1 MLSSPLMSLTHPA
14 FLFALFALLIPII
27 IHLFNFRRFKR
38 LVFPNVRFL
47 KEVELQ
53 TRSRNKLKHLLVLL
67 SRLAAIT
74 ALVLAFCRP
83 FIPLTDQDML
93 QGDKHIAIYL
103 DNSFSMELE
112 NEKGSLFRQAK
123 EQVRSLVNSIGR
135 TDRFLLVTNDFAPEH
150 QRLISATELLEYLD
164 DVKPSPVQRS
174 LGEVA
179 ARVQDIFR
187 KQGAQ
192 NQRLFVFSDM
202 QKQMFDLEPAK
213 IDSSLDVSLLYM
225 QSQGQGNVY
234 IDTVSF
240 YSPLRSAQTP
250 EELRIKVVNS
260 SAKDIKGLPLKLS
273 INGVQKAI
281 GSMDIA
287 AFSSS
292 DSILKFSNENSGW
305 MKGRVTIEDHPIVF
319 DDELFFSYQVAAE
332 SRILSIGAADV
343 NARCLK
349 VFSSD
354 PYFKTTSSDP
364 RSLDLASLAAQD
376 FVILAQVKEPSTG
389 LSNALEQFVAEG
401 GTLLIIPAVDISLDA
416 YRNLLSRIGANAFQA
431 MSVVPRKASTI
442 DLLNPFYKD
451 VFEQAPANMNLP
463 STVAHYPSLS
473 RVESSE
479 EKLLTLQDGSSLLS
493 AFPFQ
498 NGRSY
503 VLSASLDSEMSDLAS
518 HSIFITSL
526 LRMAESS
533 ARNSRLYQTIG
544 RDEALS
550 VSYRLKNDEPL
561 KMSSEDG
568 LIEFIPEQQSIG
580 NVNQIHVRG
589 QVQEV
594 GFYSVKAGEEVLQV
608 LAYDQDR
615 RESVMAFYSTEE
627 IETLCEANPNIRL
640 NELSAIGGGG
650 LQMADLGAKQLWK
663 IFLIAALIF
672 LAFEVLLLKFW
683 KP

>member
-83 FIPLTDQDML
+83 FIPLTDQDTL

-319 DDELFFSYQVAAE
+319 DD
-332 SRILSIGAADV
+332 
-343 NARCLK
+343 
-349 VFSSD
+349 
-354 PYFKTTSSDP
+354 
-364 RSLDLASLAAQD
+364 
-376 FVILAQVKEPSTG
+376 
-389 LSNALEQFVAEG
+389 
-401 GTLLIIPAVDISLDA
+401 
-416 YRNLLSRIGANAFQA
+416 
-431 MSVVPRKASTI
+431 
-442 DLLNPFYKD
+442 
-451 VFEQAPANMNLP
+451 
-463 STVAHYPSLS
+463 
-473 RVESSE
+473 
-479 EKLLTLQDGSSLLS
+479 
-493 AFPFQ
+493 
-498 NGRSY
+498 
-503 VLSASLDSEMSDLAS
+503 
-518 HSIFITSL
+518 
-526 LRMAESS
+526 
-533 ARNSRLYQTIG
+533 
-544 RDEALS
+544 
-550 VSYRLKNDEPL
+550 
-561 KMSSEDG
+561 
-568 LIEFIPEQQSIG
+568 
-580 NVNQIHVRG
+580 
-589 QVQEV
+589 
-594 GFYSVKAGEEVLQV
+594 
-608 LAYDQDR
+608 
-615 RESVMAFYSTEE
+615 
-627 IETLCEANPNIRL
+627 
-640 NELSAIGGGG
+640 
-650 LQMADLGAKQLWK
+650 
-663 IFLIAALIF
+663 
-672 LAFEVLLLKFW
+672 
-683 KP
+683 